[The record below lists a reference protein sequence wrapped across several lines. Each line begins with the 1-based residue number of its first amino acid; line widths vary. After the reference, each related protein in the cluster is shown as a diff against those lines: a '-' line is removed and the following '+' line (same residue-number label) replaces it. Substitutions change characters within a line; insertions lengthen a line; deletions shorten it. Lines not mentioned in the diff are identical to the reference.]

1 MTNYFLIFYPLIV
14 INSFFVIFS
23 KNSVTSVLYLISVF
37 ILVSLNLLLLG
48 AEFLAI
54 LIIII
59 YIGAIS
65 ILFLFVIMMLNLR
78 ICEVYNSLINSFPL
92 GIFLGLFFIFEL
104 IYILSKDFYLL
115 NYIYNNYMEY
125 NIINQS
131 LINPQSNLY
140 LIGDL
145 LYNHFNNLLIIAG
158 FILLLAM
165 VGTIILTKDDF
176 KTNKNLYNSE
186 NNIKNKTSTKF

>member
-78 ICEVYNSLINSFPL
+78 ICEVYNSLIKSFPL
-92 GIFLGLFFIFEL
+92 GIFLGLFFILEL

-115 NYIYNNYMEY
+115 NYLYNNYMEY

-145 LYNHFNNLLIIAG
+145 LYNHFNSLLVIAG

-165 VGTIILTKDDF
+165 VGTIILTKDDL
-176 KTNKNLYNSE
+176 KNNKNLYNSD
-186 NNIKNKTSTKF
+186 NNIKNKSSTKF